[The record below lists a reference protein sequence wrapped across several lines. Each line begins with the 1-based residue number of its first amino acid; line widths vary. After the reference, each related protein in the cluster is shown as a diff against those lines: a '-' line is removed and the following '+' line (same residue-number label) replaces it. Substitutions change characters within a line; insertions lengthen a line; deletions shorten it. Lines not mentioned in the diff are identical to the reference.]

1 MSTTVAQS
9 QDNVTKT
16 LTQIDRSTRGLN
28 AAAENVRKAVSEA
41 IGIEL
46 TVAKLAED
54 LEFKQ
59 NELDNLNKDFELR
72 RRDFQADLQIRVK
85 EDENGVLNSLLEARE
100 SVAIKKVDLRTL
112 QSELNAAKADNT
124 AAINAAVKVATDA
137 CEQASTMA
145 LERQQAAHA
154 VQTAT
159 LEAAKTS
166 LEERN
171 HFLTH
176 QIAALQKQIDDERQA
191 RVEIAKASTPII
203 QQIPAS
209 TGK

>member
-1 MSTTVAQS
+1 MSTSAQP
-9 QDNVTKT
+9 QNNVEKT
-16 LTQIDRSTRGLN
+16 LTQIDRSTRGLS
-28 AAAENVRKAVSEA
+28 AAAENVRKAVTEA
-41 IGIEL
+41 LGIEV
-46 TVAKLAED
+46 TVVKLAED

-85 EDENGVLNSLLEARE
+85 EDENHVLDTLLEARE

-112 QSELNAAKADNT
+112 QLELNAAKSDNT
-124 AAINAAVKVATDA
+124 ATVSAAVKIAVDA
-137 CEQASTMA
+137 AQQASTIA
-145 LERQQAAHA
+145 LERQQASHQ

-171 HFLTH
+171 HFLTR

-191 RVEIAKASTPII
+191 RVEIAKASTPVI